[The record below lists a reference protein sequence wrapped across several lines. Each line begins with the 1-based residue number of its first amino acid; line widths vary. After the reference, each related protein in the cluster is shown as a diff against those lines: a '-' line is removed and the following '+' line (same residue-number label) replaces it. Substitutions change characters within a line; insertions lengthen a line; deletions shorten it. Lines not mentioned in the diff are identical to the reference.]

1 MSKEKKPLNVKREI
15 FEWAVSIAVALVAV
29 FLIRTLLF
37 TMIRVEGPSMLDTLH
52 DGDRIAS
59 TIVDLRLSGPARGD
73 IVVCTYPGED
83 HYCIKRVIGLPGE
96 VLEVQGGVTYID
108 GEQLPE
114 PYVTRPLNYDYG
126 PIALGEDEYFVM
138 GDNRQNSLDSRDVG
152 PLAARDLDAIAR
164 LRLWPLD
171 RIGLVS

>member
-1 MSKEKKPLNVKREI
+1 M
-15 FEWAVSIAVALVAV
+15 
-29 FLIRTLLF
+29 
-37 TMIRVEGPSMLDTLH
+37 
-52 DGDRIAS
+52 
-59 TIVDLRLSGPARGD
+59 
-73 IVVCTYPGED
+73 
-83 HYCIKRVIGLPGE
+83 IGLPGE